1 MPPYSNLLFCSA
13 LSLNEAGTG
22 LFGSLQNFA
31 TRDWVPMTQLEDGGH
46 PPQTPDETRACST
59 ERCIILCFFQ
69 LQPVYGIRP
78 VCSILEVKPFY
89 SQKIPSFFLG
99 VGAEWLCLL
108 KAIPYSAAAQACRW
122 MPRPGVVV
130 FGSSLNGTVTLRDC
144 ILRLPDLYL

>member
-89 SQKIPSFFLG
+89 SQKIPRFFFGCWSRMAMPLEG
-99 VGAEWLCLL
+99 HTLFCCRASLPLDAQTRSCGIRIFFEWDGYF
-108 KAIPYSAAAQACRW
+108 K
-122 MPRPGVVV
+122 
-130 FGSSLNGTVTLRDC
+130 
-144 ILRLPDLYL
+144 RLHLAPP